1 MGSPASN
8 PCHHAADHKHLAQR
22 DDSMSFVALE
32 ALLDAMQPVVAWTV
46 SDDSD

>member
-32 ALLDAMQPVVAWTV
+32 ALLAMQPVVAWTV
-46 SDDSD
+46 IDDSD